1 MNITAIMGA
10 AIIRSGKKGR
20 LIEVCSVFVFGN
32 SFQPCVLMYE
42 ELQRQWVVVIWV
54 SRRGLLGASSLILSP
69 VSALCSPS
77 YLFKSHPTACF
88 FFLMMIWPT
97 NNKMPDR
104 CLFKM
109 KYQKRSSGSGK
120 TCMQFLLLSAALKL
134 IQDRLRSLTS
144 KTTALTT
151 PWPEP
156 LSKSQLYSSHPTG
169 WLRQKDSTVVAPAF
183 SYLWEKSSSCFLGCF
198 THSSPFLHNVG
209 P

>member
-1 MNITAIMGA
+1 MINTTTIMGA

-42 ELQRQWVVVIWV
+42 ELQRQRWVVVIWV
-54 SRRGLLGASSLILSP
+54 SRRGLLGPLHWSSLLFQLSAPPHIFLKAVLLP
-69 VSALCSPS
+69 VFL
-77 YLFKSHPTACF
+77 
-88 FFLMMIWPT
+88 FLMMIWPT
-97 NNKMPDR
+97 NNKMPNR

-109 KYQKRSSGSGK
+109 KYQQRSSGSCK
-120 TCMQFLLLSAALKL
+120 AYMQFLLLSAALKL

-156 LSKSQLYSSHPTG
+156 LSKSQL
-169 WLRQKDSTVVAPAF
+169 
-183 SYLWEKSSSCFLGCF
+183 
-198 THSSPFLHNVG
+198 
-209 P
+209 